1 MKEFLSRGGYVFTAK
16 NVEEDNS
23 AYDELIALGFQSV
36 PVTRIGGRLVKGF
49 DPGKL
54 AEALAGA

>member
-1 MKEFLSRGGYVFTAK
+1 VFTEK
-16 NVEEDNS
+16 NVEEDDA
-23 AYDELIALGFQSV
+23 AYDELITLGFRTV
-36 PVTRIGGRLVKGF
+36 PLTRIGDRLVKGF